1 MDLLREEIACKTLSD
16 TNKIDIMQQAV
27 APCPEIVMSIKGKP
41 TRSLLDS
48 GSEVTLVNESYYKEH
63 IEHRLLPSSGSYN
76 NSHNLFSLRGVEEG
90 HVPLSKH
97 FECDIEVGGQLVHRV
112 GILVK
117 KDKIPL
123 VDSKGRKAKTPALL
137 GSNLIRIA
145 VNEFCETFGEDCL
158 RLFECPK
165 VISPLWF
172 STLCLYYYAHIH
184 KKSGVGASSVQ
195 SDDPSKDNDRNSHNN
210 QSSKPKRSQEQRK
223 NSNEAK
229 SEKNSGKSKNTQT
242 GSGKQRDKKLNTLGG
257 YAGRVMVGNHRQP
270 ICIPAGTSKVV
281 IGKTQDKLPR
291 GSYMVEATDDD
302 NLPCGVSVNHTY
314 VNPTK
319 AKQVSVILLNTNSY
333 NVLIRQ
339 PLYAATIWD
348 VELKDWDY
356 EPIITKS
363 DEANTFE
370 VKLQPVP
377 PEDLREEILSNATEV
392 NQETNDTSGRSA
404 SDEKDEKPSFGARPN
419 TKNPDFDFKKE
430 LEQLPFELNI
440 GDAPLTREQQ
450 ARLINVIYDHTEV
463 FSLFDGD
470 LGFCDVLKHSI
481 PTTTDKPVYL
491 PHRQIPVQLQSEVK
505 KCLDNWL
512 KQGIIRPSKSPYA
525 SQVVIVRKKTGE
537 IRLCVDFRKL
547 NAISIRDSFPLPRV
561 EEALQA
567 VQAAVWF
574 SSFDLAQ
581 GYLQMA
587 MEEEDI
593 EKTAFRAGSSGLYE
607 FTRMPF
613 GLTNAGA
620 SFCRLMEMCIGDQQY
635 VTLLFYLDDICI
647 FAETA
652 DQMLDR
658 IEFVFSRLKEFNLK
672 IKPKKSHFFQTSVTF
687 LGHIL
692 SANGVSP
699 NLEKVAKIKDW
710 PTPKTPKEVH
720 SFVGLASYYRRF
732 IPNFA
737 KWAGPLHALIVPASF
752 KQKIRRGEMK
762 KSDLPEF
769 QWTPVCQE
777 GFDQLKK
784 ALTEAP
790 VLAYP
795 DYSKPFIL
803 ETDASLKGLGAV
815 LSQKGDDNEIRVVA
829 YASRSLRPSE
839 KSMRDYSSAKIEL
852 MALKWSVC
860 DKFKDYLLG
869 SKFTVFTDNN
879 PLCYIKS
886 SKLGAAQIRWLSELT
901 LYDFD
906 IVYRTGKSNLVADAL
921 SRHPE
926 VEEEIEKEGPSESD
940 DDEWIAVSYQVEEQ
954 GGHISS
960 MEFNQAISELV
971 GGTKIDKKLKDR
983 IQVTDVAKEK
993 LNGKTIEVA
1002 TGMVSLFD
1010 SITPKEMAE
1019 FQRQDNQIA
1028 PIFTHVEQDQK
1039 PSKKVTYQ
1047 IRSKLAHK
1055 LALQWDRLILKQG
1068 VLHRLY
1074 IFNEMEYHQLVLPQR
1089 YHRKVLTALHDHMGH
1104 QGIDRTLDL
1113 LRERVYWPSMAKD
1126 AQNWVTNCRRCQI
1139 ARGDYN
1145 QPKPKIGHLEA
1156 HNPLDLVCLDFTK
1169 IDPSKTG
1176 KENVLVITDAFTKFS
1191 LAVCTPNQTAKTVAK
1206 ILVEKWFHVYGV
1218 PSRIHSDQGR
1228 CFDSNIIKALCKM
1241 YGVEQSFTSPYNPR
1255 GNAFCECFNRTLFGL
1270 LKTLKSEEKA
1280 DWPSHLPALVFAYNA
1295 TPHASTGYQ
1304 PYQLMFGR
1312 RAPAPC
1318 DNWLGLRAYNDDKS
1332 ITRIDWVDQQLEQL
1346 LHANKR
1352 AQKNIKATNA
1362 KNRKAAGG
1370 KDLVIPVGNLVLLR
1384 DHPEG
1389 RNKIQDNN
1397 KDQIYIVTRHHDNRN
1412 AYFVKPLGSKCQPK
1426 QVNRREM
1433 FDLGITEDQELERQ
1447 KQEKENEEEDETNE
1461 LPLYN
1466 PAVSRKKDFIEH
1478 PYNLR
1483 PRNRKTVNS
1492 QAVLVSTR
1500 L

>member
-158 RLFECPK
+158 RLFECPQG
-165 VISPLWF
+165 ISPLWF

-184 KKSGVGASSVQ
+184 KKSGVGASSIQ
-195 SDDPSKDNDRNSHNN
+195 SDDPSKDSDGNSRNN
-210 QSSKPKRSQEQRK
+210 QSSKLKCSQEQRK
-223 NSNEAK
+223 NNSEAK
-229 SEKNSGKSKNTQT
+229 SEKDSGKSKNTQT
-242 GSGKQRDKKLNTLGG
+242 GSGKQRNKKLNTLGG
-257 YAGRVMVGNHRQP
+257 YAGRVMVGNRRQP

-281 IGKTQDKLPR
+281 VGKTQDKLPR

-333 NVLIRQ
+333 NVWIRQ

-377 PEDLREEILSNATEV
+377 PEDLREEILSNAMEV
-392 NQETNDTSGRSA
+392 SQETNDTSGKSA
-404 SDEKDEKPSFGARPN
+404 SNEKDEKPSFGARPN
-419 TKNPDFDFKKE
+419 TKDPDFDFKKE
-430 LEQLPFELNI
+430 LERLPFELNI
-440 GDAPLTREQQ
+440 GDAPLTRDQQ
-450 ARLINVIYDHTEV
+450 ACLIDVIYNHTEV

-491 PHRQIPVQLQSEVK
+491 PHRQIPVQLQSEVR

-699 NLEKVAKIKDW
+699 NPEKVAKIKDW

-769 QWTPVCQE
+769 QWTSACQE

-886 SKLGAAQIRWLSELT
+886 SKLGAAQIRWLSKLA

-906 IVYRTGKSNLVADAL
+906 IIYRTGKSNLVADAL
-921 SRHPE
+921 SRRPE
-926 VEEEIEKEGPSESD
+926 VEEEIKKEIPPESD

-954 GGHISS
+954 GGRVSS
-960 MEFNQAISELV
+960 MEFNQVISELV

-983 IQVTDVAKEK
+983 IQVTDVAKEE

-1019 FQRQDNQIA
+1019 FQRLDNQIA

-1047 IRSKLAHK
+1047 IRSKLARK

-1104 QGIDRTLDL
+1104 QGIERTLDL

-1191 LAVCTPNQTAKTVAK
+1191 LAVCTPIAK

-1218 PSRIHSDQGR
+1218 PS
-1228 CFDSNIIKALCKM
+1228 
-1241 YGVEQSFTSPYNPR
+1241 
-1255 GNAFCECFNRTLFGL
+1255 
-1270 LKTLKSEEKA
+1270 
-1280 DWPSHLPALVFAYNA
+1280 
-1295 TPHASTGYQ
+1295 
-1304 PYQLMFGR
+1304 
-1312 RAPAPC
+1312 
-1318 DNWLGLRAYNDDKS
+1318 
-1332 ITRIDWVDQQLEQL
+1332 
-1346 LHANKR
+1346 
-1352 AQKNIKATNA
+1352 
-1362 KNRKAAGG
+1362 
-1370 KDLVIPVGNLVLLR
+1370 
-1384 DHPEG
+1384 
-1389 RNKIQDNN
+1389 
-1397 KDQIYIVTRHHDNRN
+1397 
-1412 AYFVKPLGSKCQPK
+1412 
-1426 QVNRREM
+1426 
-1433 FDLGITEDQELERQ
+1433 
-1447 KQEKENEEEDETNE
+1447 
-1461 LPLYN
+1461 
-1466 PAVSRKKDFIEH
+1466 
-1478 PYNLR
+1478 
-1483 PRNRKTVNS
+1483 
-1492 QAVLVSTR
+1492 
-1500 L
+1500 

>member
-1 MDLLREEIACKTLSD
+1 MDLLRGEIACKTLSD
-16 TNKIDIMQQAV
+16 TNKINIMQQAV
-27 APCPEIVMSIKGKP
+27 APCPEIIMSIKGKP

-48 GSEVTLVNESYYKEH
+48 GSEVTLVNESYYREY
-63 IEHRLLPSSGSYN
+63 IEHQLLPSSGSYN

-145 VNEFCETFGEDCL
+145 VNEFCELFGEDCL

-165 VISPLWF
+165 GISPLWF

-195 SDDPSKDNDRNSHNN
+195 SDDPSKDDDGNNRDN
-210 QSSKPKRSQEQRK
+210 QSLRPKRNQEYGK
-223 NSNEAK
+223 NSSEAK
-229 SEKNSGKSKNTQT
+229 SDKDSGKSKNTQT
-242 GSGKQRDKKLNTLGG
+242 GSGKHRNKKLNTLGG
-257 YAGRVMVGNHRQP
+257 YAGRVMVGDRKQP

-281 IGKTQDKLPR
+281 IGKTQEKLPR

-333 NVLIRQ
+333 NVWIRQ

-348 VELKDWDY
+348 VDLKDWDY

-363 DEANTFE
+363 DEVDTFE
-370 VKLQPVP
+370 VKLQPIP

-392 NQETNDTSGRSA
+392 NQDINDTSGKSA
-404 SDEKDEKPSFGARPN
+404 SKEKDEKPSFGTRPN
-419 TKNPDFDFKKE
+419 TKDPDFDFKKE
-430 LEQLPFELNI
+430 LERLPFELNI
-440 GDAPLTREQQ
+440 GDAPLTRDQQ
-450 ARLINVIYDHTEV
+450 ARLIDVIYSHTEV

-470 LGFCDVLKHSI
+470 LGFCDILKHSI

-491 PHRQIPVQLQSEVK
+491 PHRQIPVQLQSEVR

-692 SANGVSP
+692 SADGVSP
-699 NLEKVAKIKDW
+699 NPEKVAKIKDW

-769 QWTPVCQE
+769 QWTPACQE

-886 SKLGAAQIRWLSELT
+886 SKLGAAQIRWLSELA

-921 SRHPE
+921 SRRPE
-926 VEEEIEKEGPSESD
+926 VEEEIEREVLPESD
-940 DDEWIAVSYQVEEQ
+940 DEEWIAVSYQVEEQ
-954 GGHISS
+954 GGRISS
-960 MEFNQAISELV
+960 MEFNQVISELV

-993 LNGKTIEVA
+993 LNGNTIEVA

-1028 PIFTHVEQDQK
+1028 PIFAYVKQDQK
-1039 PSKKVTYQ
+1039 PSKKATYQ
-1047 IRSKLAHK
+1047 IRSKLARK

-1074 IFNEMEYHQLVLPQR
+1074 IFNEIEYHQLVLPQR

-1126 AQNWVTNCRRCQI
+1126 AQDWVTNCRRCQI

-1206 ILVEKWFHVYGV
+1206 VLVEKWFHVYGV
-1218 PSRIHSDQGR
+1218 PTRIHSDQGR

-1255 GNAFCECFNRTLFGL
+1255 GNAFCERFNRTLFGL

-1318 DNWLGLRAYNDDKS
+1318 DNWLGLRAYNDDES
-1332 ITRIDWVDQQLEQL
+1332 ITHIDWVDQQLEQL

-1370 KDLVIPVGNLVLLR
+1370 KDLIIPVGNLVLLR

-1397 KDQIYIVTRHHDNRN
+1397 KDQIYIVTGHHDNRN

-1447 KQEKENEEEDETNE
+1447 KQENEKEEEDETSD

-1466 PAVSRKKDFIEH
+1466 PAVSRKKDFIER

-1483 PRNRKTVNS
+1483 PRNRKTADS
-1492 QAVLVSTR
+1492 QAVSVSTR

>member
-1 MDLLREEIACKTLSD
+1 
-16 TNKIDIMQQAV
+16 MQQAV

-97 FECDIEVGGQLVHRV
+97 FECDIEVGGQIVHRV

-165 VISPLWF
+165 GISPLWF

-195 SDDPSKDNDRNSHNN
+195 SDDPSKDNDGNN
-210 QSSKPKRSQEQRK
+210 RDNQPLRPKRSQEHCK

-229 SEKNSGKSKNTQT
+229 SDKDSDKSKNTQT
-242 GSGKQRDKKLNTLGG
+242 GSGKQRNKKLNTLGG
-257 YAGRVMVGNHRQP
+257 YAGRVMVGDRKQP

-281 IGKTQDKLPR
+281 IGKMQEKLPR

-333 NVLIRQ
+333 NVWIRQ
-339 PLYAATIWD
+339 PLYAAAIWD

-404 SDEKDEKPSFGARPN
+404 SNEKDEKPSFGARPN
-419 TKNPDFDFKKE
+419 TKDPDFDFKKE
-430 LEQLPFELNI
+430 LERLPFELNI
-440 GDAPLTREQQ
+440 GDAPLTRDQQ
-450 ARLINVIYDHTEV
+450 ARLIDVIYNHTEV

-491 PHRQIPVQLQSEVK
+491 PHRQIPVQLQSEVR

-692 SANGVSP
+692 SADGVSP
-699 NLEKVAKIKDW
+699 NPEKVAKIKDW

-769 QWTPVCQE
+769 QWTPACQE

-815 LSQKGDDNEIRVVA
+815 LSQKGDDNEIRVIA

-886 SKLGAAQIRWLSELT
+886 SKLGAAQIRWLSELA

-921 SRHPE
+921 SRRPE
-926 VEEEIEKEGPSESD
+926 VEEEIEKEVLPESD
-940 DDEWIAVSYQVEEQ
+940 DEEWIAVSYQVEEQ
-954 GGHISS
+954 GGHVSS
-960 MEFNQAISELV
+960 MEFNQVISELV

-1028 PIFTHVEQDQK
+1028 PIFTYVEQDQK

-1047 IRSKLAHK
+1047 IRSKLARK

-1218 PSRIHSDQGR
+1218 PTRIHSDQGR

-1255 GNAFCECFNRTLFGL
+1255 GNAFCERFNRTLFGL

-1370 KDLVIPVGNLVLLR
+1370 KDLIIPVGNLVLLR

-1397 KDQIYIVTRHHDNRN
+1397 KDQIYIVTGHHDNRN

-1433 FDLGITEDQELERQ
+1433 FDLGITENQEFERQ
-1447 KQEKENEEEDETNE
+1447 KQENEKEEEDETSE

-1466 PAVSRKKDFIEH
+1466 PAVSRKKDFIER

-1483 PRNRKTVNS
+1483 PRNRKTANS